1 MAKSRISKIETT
13 LARFL
18 DGDLYTPV
26 KIEGIGVYHATCKR
40 LEELRVTL
48 LKLEDEKL
56 LIDTQNNSAIANVA
70 HDLKTPLAVI
80 CGYAEC
86 IADGIG
92 DKDYANLILQRA
104 QQMNDMVLSLVETSR
119 KQLQEDSQHKTVHD
133 AREYFLP
140 ICRNLESI
148 CEPKN
153 IKLKISKIPNVN
165 VRINPH
171 QMGRVMQNLVSN
183 AVKYSPEGSTIN
195 VVFSRRYNYLRVKVI
210 DEGVGI
216 SRESLPFVFDK
227 FYKEDKSRTDQSSNG
242 LGLYIT
248 KNIVTEHG
256 GRIVAHSKKGKGSTF
271 VFAIPIEHE
280 DQEKDFTARA
290 DSISKAGKICL
301 NVFLGG
307 WFWGFTYRLAKFFE
321 TRKETTLFGAIIS
334 LGLFPFMWI
343 VDVIS
348 VCVYN
353 KITFLAD

>member
-1 MAKSRISKIETT
+1 MARSRISKIETT

-26 KIEGIGVYHATCKR
+26 KIEGMGVYHATLKR

-56 LIDTQNNSAIANVA
+56 QIDTQNNSAIAAVA

-86 IADGIG
+86 ISDGID
-92 DKDYANLILQRA
+92 DKDYANLILQKA
-104 QQMNDMVLSLVETSR
+104 QLMNEMVLSLVETSR
-119 KQLQEDSQHKTVHD
+119 QQLQEDSAHKTVHN

-148 CEPKN
+148 CESKN
-153 IKLKISKIPNVN
+153 IKLKLSKIPTVD
-165 VRINPH
+165 VRINPY

-183 AVKYSPEGSTIN
+183 AVKYSPSGSTIN
-195 VVFSRRYNYLRVKVI
+195 IEFKRRNNYLRVKVI

-216 SRESLPFVFDK
+216 SKESLPFVFDK

-248 KNIVTEHG
+248 KGIVVDHG
-256 GRIVAHSKKGKGSTF
+256 GKIVAHSKKGHGSTF

-290 DSISKAGKICL
+290 DSISKAGKICMTI
-301 NVFLGG
+301 FTG
-307 WFWGFTYRLAKFFE
+307 WVWGPTYRFAKFFE
-321 TRKETTLFGAIIS
+321 TRKATTIFGAFMSI
-334 LGLFPFMWI
+334 LLMPFMWMI
-343 VDVIS
+343 DVLS
-348 VCVYN
+348 VCVYG

>member
-1 MAKSRISKIETT
+1 MAKGRISQIETT
-13 LARFL
+13 LARFM

-26 KIEGIGVYHATCKR
+26 KIEGMGVYHATLKR

-56 LIDTQNNSAIANVA
+56 QIDTQNNSAIANVA

-86 IADGIG
+86 LSDGI
-92 DKDYANLILQRA
+92 DDRDYASLIYQKA
-104 QQMNDMVLSLVETSR
+104 QQMNEMVLSLVETSR
-119 KQLQEDSQHKTVHD
+119 QQLQEDAAHKTVHN

-140 ICRNLESI
+140 TCRNLEAI
-148 CEPKN
+148 CEPKQ
-153 IKLKISKIPNVN
+153 IRLKISKIPTVD

-171 QMGRVMQNLVSN
+171 QMNRVMQNLVSN
-183 AVKYSPEGSTIN
+183 AVKYSPPKSTIN
-195 VVFSRRYNYLRVKVI
+195 IVFSRRYNYLRVKVI

-248 KNIVTEHG
+248 KGIVTEHG
-256 GRIVAHSKKGKGSTF
+256 GRIVAHSKKGQGSTF

-290 DSISKAGKICL
+290 DSLSKAGKICL
-301 NVFLGG
+301 NVFVG
-307 WFWGFTYRLAKFFE
+307 WIWGFIYRLAKFFE
-321 TRKETTLFGAIIS
+321 TRKETTLFGAIMS
-334 LGLFPFMWI
+334 LVLMPFMWL

-353 KITFLAD
+353 KITFLSD